1 MASGALTAGMDPAD
15 DARLVATE
23 SRPAR
28 VTVED
33 AFVSMVRRDARD
45 A

>member
-1 MASGALTAGMDPAD
+1 LGASL
-15 DARLVATE
+15 LS

-33 AFVSMVRRDARD
+33 AFVSMVRHDAG
-45 A
+45 AA